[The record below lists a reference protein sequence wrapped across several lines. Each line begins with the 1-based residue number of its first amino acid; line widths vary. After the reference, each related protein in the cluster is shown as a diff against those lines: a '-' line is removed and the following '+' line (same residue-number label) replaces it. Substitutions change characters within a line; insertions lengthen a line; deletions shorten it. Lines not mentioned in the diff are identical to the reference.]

1 MLYPPLLGI
10 NKPSDD
16 DDDDVLR
23 KVNVI
28 EVIGNYTDYMKLSPG
43 VTSKMV
49 YVPRSTCFKKFM
61 NIKFWAVLL
70 TVRETISRTGSKKHL
85 TK

>member
-61 NIKFWAVLL
+61 NIIHNILSSPANSQRDYFTNW
-70 TVRETISRTGSKKHL
+70 
-85 TK
+85 